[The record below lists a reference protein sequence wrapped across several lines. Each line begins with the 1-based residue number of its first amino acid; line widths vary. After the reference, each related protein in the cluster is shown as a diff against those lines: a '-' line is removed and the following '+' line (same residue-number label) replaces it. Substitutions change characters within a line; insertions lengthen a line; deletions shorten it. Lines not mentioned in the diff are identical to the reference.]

1 MKKLL
6 FGAILILSLTS
17 IAFGQGSSANV
28 RKEIEANT
36 KRLTEAFNKGDAAAV
51 AEMYATDAKLL
62 PPNSQIIEGRQNI
75 QAFWQSVISLGAKLQ
90 ALDTIEVEAHGDTA
104 HELGKYTFMIPQAGG
119 QSVTDQGKYLVVWKK
134 QGGSWK
140 LVRDIWNTSMPAPAQ

>member
-1 MKKLL
+1 MKELL
-6 FGAILILSLTS
+6 FGAILIVSLTS
-17 IAFGQGSSANV
+17 LAFGQGSSANP
-28 RKEIEANT
+28 RKEIEANA
-36 KRLTEAFNKGDAAAV
+36 KRFIEAFNKGDAAAV
-51 AEMYATDAKLL
+51 AEMYASDAKLL

-75 QAFWQSVISLGAKLQ
+75 QAFWQSLIGAGAKLQ

-104 HELGKYTFMIPQAGG
+104 HELGKYTFMIPQTGG